1 MLIERDRSECLTQCH
16 LVVICCLV
24 VLVSSVA
31 TGAPPNIVL
40 ILVDDMGYTGVGCF
54 GNRHVA
60 TPNIDRLTTEGAKL
74 TSAYV
79 MPQCTPTRAALL
91 TGQHTARTGMWH
103 VPGYHFPYAR
113 VKEPTY
119 VMGLPKES
127 VTVAEV
133 LRDRGY
139 KTACIGKWHLHLGT
153 DGNYGRLYEKSKK
166 DHGFDVVQSKT
177 DRGTP
182 DKGVAMLTD
191 EAINFIGRNRAN
203 PFFLYLS
210 HYTVHTPVQATPA
223 RIAKYRQA
231 GFPAAG
237 PDQHEGRHNA
247 TYLAMIEELDRATG
261 QLLDKLDEW
270 DLARRTVVIF
280 LSDNG
285 GVLRV
290 TDNGPLRWGKG
301 SAYEGGIRV
310 PMLVRWPGTV
320 KPGTVETTPVHVT
333 DIYPTLLE
341 AAGAKR
347 PLGHTL
353 DGHSLAPLLTSG
365 SAPERD
371 ALYWYMPLYDPKW
384 GASPCA
390 VIRQGKYKL
399 IEYFGDYIDID
410 QGGKYLLGGRTELF
424 NLRNDIS
431 ERRNLANVE
440 PERVQAMRQKLH
452 VWIESMG
459 RSIPGRNPDFDRQKA
474 LRMERLK
481 PETVRNESD
490 EG

>member
-60 TPNIDRLTTEGAKL
+60 TPNIDRLATEGAKL

-113 VKEPTY
+113 VKEPAY

-133 LRDRGY
+133 LRDRDY

-166 DHGFDVVQSKT
+166 DHGFDIVQSLT
-177 DRGTP
+177 DRGTQ
-182 DKGVAMLTD
+182 DKGVTMLTD
-191 EAINFIGRNRAN
+191 EAIKFIGRNRAN

-237 PDQHEGRHNA
+237 PG
-247 TYLAMIEELDRATG
+247 YLEPLTR
-261 QLLDKLDEW
+261 
-270 DLARRTVVIF
+270 LATVV
-280 LSDNG
+280 LPD
-285 GVLRV
+285 LRV
-290 TDNGPLRWGKG
+290 LDAPMAGFPETG
-301 SAYEGGIRV
+301 
-310 PMLVRWPGTV
+310 PMLAG
-320 KPGTVETTPVHVT
+320 
-333 DIYPTLLE
+333 PTLYAIAY
-341 AAGAKR
+341 AAAMVAAAIAVFPWR
-347 PLGHTL
+347 ARQPA
-353 DGHSLAPLLTSG
+353 APDS
-365 SAPERD
+365 
-371 ALYWYMPLYDPKW
+371 
-384 GASPCA
+384 
-390 VIRQGKYKL
+390 
-399 IEYFGDYIDID
+399 
-410 QGGKYLLGGRTELF
+410 
-424 NLRNDIS
+424 
-431 ERRNLANVE
+431 
-440 PERVQAMRQKLH
+440 
-452 VWIESMG
+452 
-459 RSIPGRNPDFDRQKA
+459 
-474 LRMERLK
+474 
-481 PETVRNESD
+481 
-490 EG
+490 